1 MGSSCCGGGC
11 GETYAQSASTSDATA
26 PQDTLVGYGKPM
38 WGGATATTPVTLGAK
53 LDEFDRRAD
62 DAFDWLVAFL
72 EAHRDEIITVA
83 RARRITGHH
92 VHGQDGMYDYT
103 RGLLTKEVVEECSDA
118 LNYSVR
124 RLSLG

>member
-1 MGSSCCGGGC
+1 MGCGNETMGSSCCGGGC

-72 EAHRDEIITVA
+72 EAHR
-83 RARRITGHH
+83 
-92 VHGQDGMYDYT
+92 
-103 RGLLTKEVVEECSDA
+103 EECSDA